1 MFISTMADITH
12 VSPSEEAVKPEVFAG
27 PKKPR
32 GPSKSEQLNKLYALP
47 APLRTF
53 PLPTLVPH
61 NPLSLFHI
69 LYVWLSHTVNPQP
82 SHFDPLYQG
91 WFSPETR
98 SIHVTDPR
106 SIRGL
111 WEQGFYGKGSLSR
124 SEPSWLDREKT
135 RRGTK
140 EKVTSEE
147 IRQKRRD
154 ERQQTKWERARKE
167 REAIDQRLSDEAE
180 SSLRVEAESPPKAP
194 IEQTLQRALEGPET
208 TLTVRGENT
217 LHLVPGALV
226 EEASSQKTNLP
237 AGSPFSKKGEGVPLV
252 GPLELLALPNS
263 LAELEKKNIRNCMD
277 SVPAQAI
284 NECSAEDFDAK
295 FVQRFYKP
303 PVGPLELLA
312 LPNSIRTYLPVVKE
326 SPESLDRPADLEVE
340 VQMNAHVEA
349 ADGVGI
355 VPEHKMNGREAIEMN
370 GLGIHEPEK
379 IDELEIVGGSD
390 TNDETNEGSVHSEE
404 TGDTSATPP
413 NGSSTVNGAL
423 LTPKIKRRKSVRFSP
438 TVEKNTFLQ
447 SEPPSPEHAANVTT
461 TIEEEPL
468 VIQDQEHIQLTLE
481 EAFFLSYALGALTI
495 LDSETQS
502 PISTKDLF
510 SLCRRT
516 SYFPPQAN
524 PALSPDDPFMV
535 NYVVYHH
542 FRSLGWVPR
551 SGIKFSVDYMLYM
564 RGPVF
569 THAEF
574 AVLIL
579 ASYSDSYWSSN
590 PFLRN
595 YVKGKQERTW
605 AWMSCINRVIT
616 QVKKTLILAYVDI
629 PRPLKAE
636 EEAKM
641 GIDTILKRYSIREV
655 VMKRWSSTRIR
666 D

>member
-1 MFISTMADITH
+1 
-12 VSPSEEAVKPEVFAG
+12 
-27 PKKPR
+27 
-32 GPSKSEQLNKLYALP
+32 
-47 APLRTF
+47 
-53 PLPTLVPH
+53 
-61 NPLSLFHI
+61 
-69 LYVWLSHTVNPQP
+69 
-82 SHFDPLYQG
+82 
-91 WFSPETR
+91 
-98 SIHVTDPR
+98 
-106 SIRGL
+106 
-111 WEQGFYGKGSLSR
+111 
-124 SEPSWLDREKT
+124 
-135 RRGTK
+135 
-140 EKVTSEE
+140 
-147 IRQKRRD
+147 
-154 ERQQTKWERARKE
+154 
-167 REAIDQRLSDEAE
+167 
-180 SSLRVEAESPPKAP
+180 
-194 IEQTLQRALEGPET
+194 
-208 TLTVRGENT
+208 
-217 LHLVPGALV
+217 LV
-226 EEASSQKTNLP
+226 EEASSQKINLP
-237 AGSPFSKKGEGVPLV
+237 ADTPFSKKEECVPPV
-252 GPLELLALPNS
+252 GPLELLVLPNS
-263 LAELEKKNIRNCMD
+263 LAELEKKNTGNCMA
-277 SVPAQAI
+277 SVPVQAI
-284 NECSAEDFDAK
+284 NECFAEDFDAK

-312 LPNSIRTYLPVVKE
+312 LPNTIRTYLPVVKE
-326 SPESLDRPADLEVE
+326 LPESLDRPADLEVE
-340 VQMNAHVEA
+340 VQMNGHVEA
-349 ADGVGI
+349 TDGVGI
-355 VPEHKMNGREAIEMN
+355 VREHKLNGREPTAMN
-370 GLGIHEPEK
+370 GLGIREPGK

-404 TGDTSATPP
+404 TADTSATPP
-413 NGSSTVNGAL
+413 NGSSIVNGAL

-461 TIEEEPL
+461 TMEEEPL

-495 LDSETQS
+495 LDPETRS

-524 PALSPDDPFMV
+524 PALAPDDPFMV

-579 ASYSDSYWSSN
+579 PSYSDPYWSSN

-616 QVKKTLILAYVDI
+616 QVRKTLILAYVDI
-629 PRPLKAE
+629 PRPLEAE
-636 EEAKM
+636 EEPKM
-641 GIDTILKRYSIREV
+641 GIDAILKRYSIREV
-655 VMKRWSSTRIR
+655 VMKRWSSSRMR

>member
-1 MFISTMADITH
+1 MADITH
-12 VSPSEEAVKPEVFAG
+12 LTPSDEAVMSTSSEINNLKPEVIAA

-32 GPSKSEQLNKLYALP
+32 SPSKSEQLNKLYALP

-98 SIHVTDPR
+98 SIHVTDTR

-140 EKVTSEE
+140 EKITSEE
-147 IRQKRRD
+147 ITRKRRV

-167 REAIDQRLSDEAE
+167 REAIDQRLSEEAE
-180 SSLRVEAESPPKAP
+180 ASVQLDYESPPDAP
-194 IEQTLQRALEGPET
+194 IEQTLPGDLEEPRTALSLSEANVEHTNVEYPSRQIKIVSAKLSLPEKEGYAP
-208 TLTVRGENT
+208 
-217 LHLVPGALV
+217 PI
-226 EEASSQKTNLP
+226 
-237 AGSPFSKKGEGVPLV
+237 

-263 LAELEKKNIRNCMD
+263 LPEL
-277 SVPAQAI
+277 AI
-284 NECSAEDFDAK
+284 NECYVEDFDKK
-295 FVQRFYKP
+295 FVERFYKP

-312 LPNSIRTYLPVVKE
+312 LPNSIRTYLPVVKA
-326 SPESLDRPADLEVE
+326 SLENLNQEAHLEVE
-340 VQMNAHVEA
+340 AQMNGHVKA
-349 ADGVGI
+349 ADRMEI
-355 VPEHKMNGREAIEMN
+355 VPEYKINRGEAAETN
-370 GLGIHEPEK
+370 GLGIDEPVK

-413 NGSSTVNGAL
+413 NGSSIINGAL

-468 VIQDQEHIQLTLE
+468 VLQNQEHIQLTLE
-481 EAFFLSYALGALTI
+481 EAFFLSYAFGALTI
-495 LDSETQS
+495 LDPETKS

-524 PALSPDDPFMV
+524 PPLAPDDPFMV

-574 AVLIL
+574 GVLIL
-579 ASYSDSYWSSN
+579 PSYSDPYWSSN

-629 PRPLKAE
+629 PKPLEAE

-641 GIDTILKRYSIREV
+641 GIDAILKRYSIREV
-655 VMKRWSSTRIR
+655 VMKRWSSTRFR